1 MADNRIEI
9 QISPT
14 TKLVVEINPDDNYK
28 EIFSGGDVMKFKKPK
43 NGHFNHYCYDC
54 EHYTFERQIGCAYL
68 GRCDAIEG
76 EPSRQDAYDPPCGL
90 WKAKV
95 KNKTTI

>member
-1 MADNRIEI
+1 MKIGNA
-9 QISPT
+9 
-14 TKLVVEINPDDNYK
+14 
-28 EIFSGGDVMKFKKPK
+28 MKFKKPK

-95 KNKTTI
+95 KK